1 MLRALP
7 FLPRG
12 PARGAQFHP
21 PLRSSNRPVGRSVG
35 DHFAGQRGERG
46 RSGQIRLACSASP
59 GTPPAPTLGRPRKAK
74 EAKAEAICLFG
85 TARSPCRPRCE
96 ATESARSERARG
108 APGFTS
114 PSLTR
119 TTTSKETRAQQSRAK
134 KVRGVCAEEKVNLRS
149 IWRFESSCSCAE
161 EARISLSGIR
171 SANCR
176 SKHQHR
182 YRQKGSPRCDNC
194 KKL

>member
-21 PLRSSNRPVGRSVG
+21 PLRSSPPTGRSVGRSVG

-96 ATESARSERARG
+96 ATESARSERASEGSARFYKPKSDSDHDFQRNARAESGEKGKRSLRG
-108 APGFTS
+108 GKS
-114 PSLTR
+114 
-119 TTTSKETRAQQSRAK
+119 
-134 KVRGVCAEEKVNLRS
+134 
-149 IWRFESSCSCAE
+149 ESALHL
-161 EARISLSGIR
+161 AI
-171 SANCR
+171 
-176 SKHQHR
+176 
-182 YRQKGSPRCDNC
+182 
-194 KKL
+194 